1 MISIEHVTTLIGN
14 QLIIDDV
21 SLSAEK
27 KQFVGI
33 IGPNGSGK
41 STLLKNIYRV
51 LPLSSGKVMINGDDF
66 LKMKPKEAAKQ
77 LAVVSQETPVTFDFS
92 VKEMVLMGRAPYKRM
107 FDFDHSKDDELALEM
122 LKKVG
127 METFINRNFLTLSG
141 GEKQRVIIA
150 RALIQQGEV
159 LILDEPTN
167 HLDIHHQLHIMD
179 AVKDTNMTVIAA
191 LHDLNI
197 ASMYCDYLFV
207 MREGKIFAQ
216 GRPEEVLNETLLREV
231 FEVETIIHQHE
242 TLGKPHITFLP
253 NRFVKRQG

>member
-1 MISIEHVTTLIGN
+1 
-14 QLIIDDV
+14 
-21 SLSAEK
+21 
-27 KQFVGI
+27 
-33 IGPNGSGK
+33 
-41 STLLKNIYRV
+41 
-51 LPLSSGKVMINGDDF
+51 
-66 LKMKPKEAAKQ
+66 
-77 LAVVSQETPVTFDFS
+77 
-92 VKEMVLMGRAPYKRM
+92 MVLMGRAPYKRM

-197 ASMYCDYLFV
+197 ASMYCDYLFI